1 MIILKNTVY
10 LKENKQTKQKNYNNK
25 TQTTILFLAGIRLI
39 IIISALIVLCFV
51 SETKTVLLAH

>member
-25 TQTTILFLAGIRLI
+25 TQATILFLAGIRLI